1 METDTLMAEA
11 SFFIRIEN
19 SHQEK
24 TATPSVEKRN
34 NRKRETVS
42 GKKCKGCLPK
52 EVPGNNGNGG
62 LWYGC
67 NTAENSNRQEYSGI
81 IVGEGELGKIPGHLR
96 PFLHVAGK
104 LDFPA
109 MYEAMRR
116 ADYFLPLLD
125 PGNPAHNRYITTGV
139 TGSAQLVYGFAK
151 IPVIHEKFASF
162 YGFNDRNA
170 LLYREETLGGAMLRA
185 IRQTEEEY
193 AGMQQALLQ
202 LGRDIDRESRSNLE
216 RALAA
221 CSPSEPQQARP

>member
-1 METDTLMAEA
+1 MKGYRN
-11 SFFIRIEN
+11 F
-19 SHQEK
+19 
-24 TATPSVEKRN
+24 SV
-34 NRKRETVS
+34 
-42 GKKCKGCLPK
+42 
-52 EVPGNNGNGG
+52 
-62 LWYGC
+62 
-67 NTAENSNRQEYSGI
+67 I

-193 AGMQQALLQ
+193 AEMQQALLQ
-202 LGRDIDRESRSNLE
+202 LGRDIDRESRSNLK

-221 CSPSEPQQARP
+221 CSPSEPQQSRQ

>member
-1 METDTLMAEA
+1 MIETDTLMAEA

-81 IVGEGELGKIPGHLR
+81 MRQGVFLILLFSMNLLSIQPSSHNVFFFTAGKICPERQKEKNHHPHQAR
-96 PFLHVAGK
+96 FMI
-104 LDFPA
+104 FPA
-109 MYEAMRR
+109 IFHHETNDTY
-116 ADYFLPLLD
+116 ADSHAPIAD
-125 PGNPAHNRYITTGV
+125 H
-139 TGSAQLVYGFAK
+139 VYS
-151 IPVIHEKFASF
+151 V
-162 YGFNDRNA
+162 
-170 LLYREETLGGAMLRA
+170 
-185 IRQTEEEY
+185 
-193 AGMQQALLQ
+193 
-202 LGRDIDRESRSNLE
+202 
-216 RALAA
+216 
-221 CSPSEPQQARP
+221 SEPA